1 MSGGSAATEDQAV
14 TVSQRKSLLA
24 RPSAWVAVQPLP
36 VAARGVTS
44 AAGIAIQGLVRFCYS
59 LLVGRLL
66 PAGFLS
72 ATNSAISTA
81 MLSTLLWPT
90 SLGSAA
96 GKFLARE
103 SVSVDRTAVLTHYL
117 GRLCVLTSA
126 ALGVVAAGVTLMW
139 LQPGEVATA
148 VFVGLLT
155 VGWSGY
161 TFVRAAHY
169 ATNRVARA
177 TLWDT
182 LSFLVSIVG
191 LVIVLKFHANSLL
204 LLPLTVGYLGYSALG
219 WPKGKAG
226 ELDETLKR
234 EINRY
239 VMWGV
244 IGSLTTGGFL
254 QLTMVLAEQIGD
266 KNSSDAY
273 AAALTLATPASMI
286 GSVLSLLLLPA
297 LSGAVGRGD
306 LAAVRRQTDQA
317 NRGLIALTGCLFGMI
332 IVGGRI
338 VVSVLWPNLESS
350 LPILEVLLVAT
361 FLPTAATACT
371 ESINSFTEHGAR
383 TMSVIRS
390 TGFVVGLGLAGALIP
405 MMGTMGIA
413 VGYLAGMVITG
424 ISPIV
429 VVWRRDRQRWTGLM
443 LRVLAGAVLVV
454 VGVLLRDRWHSG
466 ASWRDLVVTVA
477 FAVCWLALLG
487 GDVRRIVERGLRPR
501 SGGVSGSTAR

>member
-1 MSGGSAATEDQAV
+1 MSGNSTATDDEVV
-14 TVSQRKSLLA
+14 TVSQRQSLLA
-24 RPSAWVAVQPLP
+24 RPSAWVAVQPQP
-36 VAARGVTS
+36 VAVRGITS

-59 LLVGRLL
+59 LLIGRIL

-103 SVSVDRTAVLTHYL
+103 SLSVERTAVLTHYL
-117 GRLCVLTSA
+117 GRLCVLTSM
-126 ALGVVAAGVTLMW
+126 ALGVVAAGVTLTW

-155 VGWSGY
+155 LGWSGY

-177 TLWDT
+177 TLWDA
-182 LSFLVSIVG
+182 LSFLVSVVG
-191 LVIVLKFHANSLL
+191 LVVVLKLHANSLL

-219 WPKGKAG
+219 WPTGKVG
-226 ELDETLKR
+226 ELDETLRR

-239 VMWGV
+239 VVWGV

-254 QLTMVLAEQIGD
+254 QLTMVLAEQTGD
-266 KNSSDAY
+266 KTSADAY

-317 NRGLIALTGCLFGMI
+317 NRGLIALVGCVFGMI
-332 IVGGRI
+332 IVGGRL
-338 VVSVLWPNLESS
+338 VVSALWPNLESS

-371 ESINSFTEHGAR
+371 ESINSYTEHGAR
-383 TMSVIRS
+383 TMSIIRS
-390 TGFVVGLGLAGALIP
+390 GGFIVGLSLASALIP

-413 VGYLAGMVITG
+413 VGYLSGMVITG
-424 ISPIV
+424 VAPIV
-429 VVWRRDRQRWTGLM
+429 VVWRRDRQRWTSLM
-443 LRVLAGAVLVV
+443 VRVVAGAVLVV

-466 ASWRDLVVTVA
+466 ASWRDLLVTVA
-477 FAVCWLALLG
+477 FGACWLGLLG
-487 GDVRRIVERGLRPR
+487 RDLRSILPRGGPR
-501 SGGVSGSTAR
+501 LHAAIRES

>member
-1 MSGGSAATEDQAV
+1 VV
-14 TVSQRKSLLA
+14 TVSQRQSLLA
-24 RPSAWVAVQPLP
+24 RPSAWVSVQPQP
-36 VAARGVTS
+36 VAVRGFTS

-59 LLVGRLL
+59 LLIGRIL

-103 SVSVDRTAVLTHYL
+103 SLSVDRTAVLTHYL

-139 LQPGEVATA
+139 LQPGDVATA

-177 TLWDT
+177 TLWDA

-191 LVIVLKFHANSLL
+191 LVVVLKFHANSLL
-204 LLPLTVGYLGYSALG
+204 LLPLTVGYLGYSVLG

-226 ELDETLKR
+226 ELDETLRR

-254 QLTMVLAEQIGD
+254 QLTMVLAEQTGD
-266 KNSSDAY
+266 KTSADAY

-306 LAAVRRQTDQA
+306 LAGVRRQTDQA
-317 NRGLIALTGCLFGMI
+317 NRGLIALVGCVFGMI
-332 IVGGRI
+332 ILGGRV
-338 VVSVLWPNLESS
+338 VVSILWPNLESS

-371 ESINSFTEHGAR
+371 ESINSYTEHGAR
-383 TMSVIRS
+383 TMSIIRS
-390 TGFVVGLGLAGALIP
+390 SGFVVGLSLAVALIP

-413 VGYLAGMVITG
+413 VGYLTGMVITG
-424 ISPIV
+424 VAPVV
-429 VVWRRDRQRWTGLM
+429 VVWRRDRQRWTSLM
-443 LRVLAGAVLVV
+443 VRVLAGAVLVG
-454 VGVLLRDRWHSG
+454 VGVVLRDRWHSG
-466 ASWRDLVVTVA
+466 ASWRDLLVTVA
-477 FAVCWLALLG
+477 FGACWLALLG
-487 GDVRRIVERGLRPR
+487 RNLLSILP
-501 SGGVSGSTAR
+501 SGVSGRGVSRRTAG